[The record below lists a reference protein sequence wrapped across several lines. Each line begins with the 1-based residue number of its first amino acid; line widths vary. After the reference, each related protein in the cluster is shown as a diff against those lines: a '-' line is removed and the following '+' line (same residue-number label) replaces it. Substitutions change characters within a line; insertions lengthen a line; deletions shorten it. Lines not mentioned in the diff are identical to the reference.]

1 MFPFCVCAGIFESA
15 TVSSAHLISA
25 KTLQFEE
32 FSWNPGFQVVND
44 AGRVNDEGFLIC
56 HTYQH
61 KKKTHTHACMH
72 AHTCMHTCMHTH
84 KPYNINYCFSS
95 RVGGCGGGGGG
106 VADLSFLSP

>member
-1 MFPFCVCAGIFESA
+1 MILLHVVYNSSYVAIMCPFCVCAGIFESA

-32 FSWNPGFQVVND
+32 FSWNAGFQVVND
-44 AGRVNDEGFLIC
+44 AGCVNDEGFLIC

-61 KKKTHTHACMH
+61 KKKTHT
-72 AHTCMHTCMHTH
+72 CMHTH
-84 KPYNINYCFSS
+84 KPYNINFCFSS
-95 RVGGCGGGGGG
+95 GVGGGGGG